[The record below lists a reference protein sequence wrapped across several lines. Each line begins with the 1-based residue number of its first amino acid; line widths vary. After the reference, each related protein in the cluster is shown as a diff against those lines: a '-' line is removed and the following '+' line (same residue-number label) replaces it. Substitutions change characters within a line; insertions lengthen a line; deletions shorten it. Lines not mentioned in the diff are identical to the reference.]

1 MLRKTTFRKTEL
13 AALSFLG
20 LFLALA
26 VSLAAGADTGAGLS
40 APAIVDKNIA
50 ARGGLQAWRAV
61 QTLSMSGKMDAGG
74 NNRPALKLPT
84 PGGKRSVAM
93 PPPRPA
99 DQVQLPFV
107 MDLKR
112 QRKQRIEIEFQ
123 GKKAVQV
130 FDGTN
135 GWKLRPFL
143 NRHEVE
149 TYTPDE
155 VKATALQSD
164 LDGPLVDYAVKGTHV
179 ELEGREK
186 VRDHDT
192 YKLKLTLSN
201 GQTQHVW
208 IDSKTFLEAKI
219 EGTPRRLDGKMHA
232 VATYPSD
239 FRPVSGIV
247 MPYLLET
254 AADGVKQTEK
264 IQIDSIAVNPKLDE
278 STFAKPN

>member
-1 MLRKTTFRKTEL
+1 MLRKTMLRKTEL
-13 AALSFLG
+13 AGLYVG

-26 VSLAAGADTGAGLS
+26 VSCAAGADTGAGLS
-40 APAIVDKNIA
+40 APAIVDKNIS

-61 QTLSMSGKMDAGG
+61 QTLSMSGKLDAGG
-74 NNRPALKLPT
+74 NNRPALQMPA
-84 PGGKRSVAM
+84 PGGRRSVAM

-99 DQVQLPFV
+99 EQVQLPFV
-107 MDLKR
+107 MDL
-112 QRKQRIEIEFQ
+112 QRSRKSRVEIEFQ
-123 GKKAVQV
+123 GKKAIQV

-149 TYTPDE
+149 NYTADE
-155 VKATALQSD
+155 MKATALQAD
-164 LDGPLVDYAVKGTHV
+164 LDGPLVDFAAKGTHV
-179 ELEGREK
+179 ELEGHEK
-186 VRDHDT
+186 VRDRDT

-201 GQTQHVW
+201 GQTQHIW
-208 IDSKTFLEAKI
+208 IDTKTFLEAKI

-254 AADGVKQTEK
+254 IAEGTKQTEK
-264 IQIDSIAVNPKLDE
+264 IQIDNITVNPKFDP
-278 STFAKPN
+278 SAFAKPN